1 MWEDEQER
9 STRLLSDAGEVGV
22 VVSANVH
29 VTTWIT
35 K

>member
-9 STRLLSDAGEVGV
+9 TPEPCATAGEVGV

-29 VTTWIT
+29 VTTKVT
-35 K
+35 L